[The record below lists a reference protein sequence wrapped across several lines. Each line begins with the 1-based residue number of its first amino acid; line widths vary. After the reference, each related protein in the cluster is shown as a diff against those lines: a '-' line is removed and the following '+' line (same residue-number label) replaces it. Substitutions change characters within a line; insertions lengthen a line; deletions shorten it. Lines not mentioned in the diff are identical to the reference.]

1 MSILNSFDS
10 LFDINDSMNSS
21 SNILFTEEDMNSIL
35 NVQGNRKLYE
45 EEVKEVVRNC
55 NTDDVDVTDW
65 FRD

>member
-1 MSILNSFDS
+1 
-10 LFDINDSMNSS
+10 MNSS